1 MRRTALT
8 ITTHK
13 LPGREFA
20 AVMSA
25 HIAVSSESMY
35 HLLGQSLISVDGD
48 TAGAETYFHAVSVTT
63 GSDGVHESN
72 HLGGRFVDTIVREDG
87 TWKIRRRV
95 VVRDWTITLPI
106 KADWTPAT
114 FLTPGLR
121 SQEDPAFAGAG
132 DLPRRAADPSRH
144 QLITPAGGLS
154 GGGRGD
160 GRDRHVI
167 ACAPVAG
174 LTTMQCQGL
183 GQAKQSWSSVWAPPR
198 RESRSW

>member
-1 MRRTALT
+1 MDPRLQEMLHHYEIRKTLSEYCNGADRVDEKRMGSVYAEDSFDDHGR
-8 ITTHK
+8 HK

-63 GSDGVHESN
+63 GSDGVRESN
-72 HLGGRFVDTIVREDG
+72 HLGGRFVDTMVREDG

-121 SQEDPAFAGAG
+121 SQEDPAFAVLGI
-132 DLPRRAADPSRH
+132 SH
-144 QLITPAGGLS
+144 GG
-154 GGGRGD
+154 
-160 GRDRHVI
+160 
-167 ACAPVAG
+167 
-174 LTTMQCQGL
+174 
-183 GQAKQSWSSVWAPPR
+183 PPTR
-198 RESRSW
+198 LATN